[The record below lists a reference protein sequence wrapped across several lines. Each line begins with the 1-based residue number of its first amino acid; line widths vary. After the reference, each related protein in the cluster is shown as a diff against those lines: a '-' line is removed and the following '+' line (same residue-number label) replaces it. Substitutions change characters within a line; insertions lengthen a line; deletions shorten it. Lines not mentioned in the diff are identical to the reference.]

1 MSSNLLSTNLCAYLY
16 LTIHKNIVLAGQID
30 AQNDETYD
38 AAILVCRIF
47 DLKAARG
54 RMREK
59 YCMDISRPIYSP
71 NSYLQIPN
79 VILEIV

>member
-1 MSSNLLSTNLCAYLY
+1 MIHTNILL
-16 LTIHKNIVLAGQID
+16 IGQID

-38 AAILVCRIF
+38 AAIPVCRIF
-47 DLKAARG
+47 DALNAARG

-59 YCMDISRPIYSP
+59 YCMDVSRPICSP